1 MPMDIFEL
9 VSFSDLQKH
18 VFPTLYKLAVCFS
31 SIRSN
36 EVGCERFFS
45 MAGYVSCPRRTS
57 LKVRNYECHATLKQ
71 NIRNV
76 YIDEKWVV
84 SQYQLMEQKKSWGDL
99 DNDDDMLVLNLE
111 RDILAET
118 IDVDP
123 TTLPGIEDEENN
135 ETEVIDIDG
144 VLSLD

>member
-1 MPMDIFEL
+1 
-9 VSFSDLQKH
+9 
-18 VFPTLYKLAVCFS
+18 
-31 SIRSN
+31 
-36 EVGCERFFS
+36 

-57 LKVRNYECHATLKQ
+57 LKVRNYECLATLKQ

-118 IDVDP
+118 IGVDP